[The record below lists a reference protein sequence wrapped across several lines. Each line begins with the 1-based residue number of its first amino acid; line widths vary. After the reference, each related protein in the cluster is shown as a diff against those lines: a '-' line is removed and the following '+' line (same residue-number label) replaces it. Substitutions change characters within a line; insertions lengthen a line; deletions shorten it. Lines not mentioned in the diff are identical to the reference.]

1 MKILKD
7 GDVVFDGN
15 LDRGCGNYNSDYGK
29 TIHFLKSSEGSP
41 GAEDNRKS
49 AQTSNSDWLCLQDSG
64 QSDDVKQKT
73 LVSRVAEEERTEKT
87 SRNTSPG
94 LSV

>member
-7 GDVVFDGN
+7 GDVVFVGN
-15 LDRGCGNYNSDYGK
+15 LDKGCGNYNSDYGK
-29 TIHFLKSSEGSP
+29 TVHFLKSSEASP
-41 GAEDNRKS
+41 GTEDNRKS
-49 AQTSNSDWLCLQDSG
+49 AQTSNSDWLLQDSS

-73 LVSRVAEEERTEKT
+73 SMSRAAEEERTEKT